1 MKILEKLLTARQY
14 YLIRITEA
22 KSSVVHNNKSK
33 KKLNYYN
40 QQLNE
45 VEAQIKELLDNNEL
59 E

>member
-1 MKILEKLLTARQY
+1 MKNLEELLIARQY

-22 KSSVVHNNKSK
+22 KSSVIHNNKVSK
-33 KKLNYYN
+33 QLNYYT

-45 VEAQIKELLDNNEL
+45 VETQIKELLDNNEL